1 MSCSCTNKQ
10 FLLDYLRER
19 EREREFFF
27 ARPGVIKIEGGNGT
41 AVEVKIAAQSAVF
54 SASMFGL
61 VSTKRKEGIADEF
74 NLRQIQRSY
83 RLQCWVSA

>member
-19 EREREFFF
+19 ERVFF